1 MKKIF
6 TLFAIFACL
15 PILLSAK
22 GPAVIGGSTY
32 TADTLSHY
40 KVGPGTYYTAIHFY
54 GPKDMRAFYLEID
67 ATNPYLSFQSV
78 LGRDSLVTCEGITN
92 MAARKSKEGS
102 RYFAGTNADFFATS
116 GAIGT
121 PVHGGAVEG
130 QLAKVPV
137 SSGPQTSFTTNDEC
151 FISFVTYAGELTHN
165 KTTYTIHNVN
175 GSRSTDQLVLYNRYV
190 GNYTHTN
197 AYGYEI
203 PVSLADGEKWG
214 LNKTVKLKVAGTGS
228 AAGNMAIAENG
239 AVLSGHGTSADFLQ
253 TLQPGDELE
262 IKIMLQLE
270 DGSYPDINCM
280 VGGDRKILENGEVLE
295 TDWAELHPRT
305 AIGYSADRSK
315 VYMLVVD
322 GRQGGYSDG
331 ATTKQMADMMKFA
344 GAANAMNLD
353 GGGSSGMYIEK
364 YGQVNSPSDGHERA
378 VSNGI
383 FVVSNAPDDNTVAEI
398 LCTSAYYSLPKN
410 GIFTPHFMGYN
421 QYGYLIDTDLQGV
434 TLRCD
439 ESLGYIKGTDTFVAS
454 GDGKGKLYATYNGI
468 ETSIDIVIN
477 EPQGLTLRLDSVI
490 NDGLYEYPIEV
501 TAIVNGESTG
511 RAPYLQIAKD
521 IYLYSLPDSMRITL
535 NTGATQVSKIA
546 LSMKNNAS
554 STSTLTEFENIPQNT
569 DHVISI
575 PMNGYF
581 ENYRD
586 MSLYPVKFQSLKLF
600 ILGSSQTVGNQYA
613 IALKE
618 FSLIYDGITVN
629 VSNPEI
635 ASLLRVYPNP
645 VEAGESQIHFDL
657 PQNDDVNCE

>member
-121 PVHGGAVEG
+121 PVHGCAVEG

-165 KTTYTIHNVN
+165 ETTYTIHNVN

-398 LCTSAYYSLPKN
+398 LCTSAYYSLPKTAYSHPIH
-410 GIFTPHFMGYN
+410 GIQPIRVSDRYRFTRRY
-421 QYGYLIDTDLQGV
+421 
-434 TLRCD
+434 
-439 ESLGYIKGTDTFVAS
+439 
-454 GDGKGKLYATYNGI
+454 
-468 ETSIDIVIN
+468 
-477 EPQGLTLRLDSVI
+477 
-490 NDGLYEYPIEV
+490 
-501 TAIVNGESTG
+501 
-511 RAPYLQIAKD
+511 
-521 IYLYSLPDSMRITL
+521 
-535 NTGATQVSKIA
+535 IA
-546 LSMKNNAS
+546 LRRVS
-554 STSTLTEFENIPQNT
+554 
-569 DHVISI
+569 
-575 PMNGYF
+575 G
-581 ENYRD
+581 
-586 MSLYPVKFQSLKLF
+586 
-600 ILGSSQTVGNQYA
+600 
-613 IALKE
+613 
-618 FSLIYDGITVN
+618 IYKRNRHIRSFG
-629 VSNPEI
+629 
-635 ASLLRVYPNP
+635 
-645 VEAGESQIHFDL
+645 
-657 PQNDDVNCE
+657 

>member
-121 PVHGGAVEG
+121 PVHGCAVEG

-165 KTTYTIHNVN
+165 ETTYTIHNVN

-305 AIGYSADRSK
+305 AIGYSADRSNCLL
-315 VYMLVVD
+315 Y
-322 GRQGGYSDG
+322 
-331 ATTKQMADMMKFA
+331 T
-344 GAANAMNLD
+344 
-353 GGGSSGMYIEK
+353 
-364 YGQVNSPSDGHERA
+364 SPS
-378 VSNGI
+378 
-383 FVVSNAPDDNTVAEI
+383 P
-398 LCTSAYYSLPKN
+398 
-410 GIFTPHFMGYN
+410 
-421 QYGYLIDTDLQGV
+421 
-434 TLRCD
+434 
-439 ESLGYIKGTDTFVAS
+439 
-454 GDGKGKLYATYNGI
+454 
-468 ETSIDIVIN
+468 
-477 EPQGLTLRLDSVI
+477 
-490 NDGLYEYPIEV
+490 
-501 TAIVNGESTG
+501 
-511 RAPYLQIAKD
+511 
-521 IYLYSLPDSMRITL
+521 
-535 NTGATQVSKIA
+535 
-546 LSMKNNAS
+546 
-554 STSTLTEFENIPQNT
+554 
-569 DHVISI
+569 
-575 PMNGYF
+575 
-581 ENYRD
+581 RD
-586 MSLYPVKFQSLKLF
+586 
-600 ILGSSQTVGNQYA
+600 
-613 IALKE
+613 
-618 FSLIYDGITVN
+618 
-629 VSNPEI
+629 
-635 ASLLRVYPNP
+635 
-645 VEAGESQIHFDL
+645 
-657 PQNDDVNCE
+657 

>member
-1 MKKIF
+1 M
-6 TLFAIFACL
+6 
-15 PILLSAK
+15 P
-22 GPAVIGGSTY
+22 
-32 TADTLSHY
+32 
-40 KVGPGTYYTAIHFY
+40 
-54 GPKDMRAFYLEID
+54 
-67 ATNPYLSFQSV
+67 N
-78 LGRDSLVTCEGITN
+78 
-92 MAARKSKEGS
+92 
-102 RYFAGTNADFFATS
+102 
-116 GAIGT
+116 
-121 PVHGGAVEG
+121 
-130 QLAKVPV
+130 
-137 SSGPQTSFTTNDEC
+137 
-151 FISFVTYAGELTHN
+151 
-165 KTTYTIHNVN
+165 
-175 GSRSTDQLVLYNRYV
+175 
-190 GNYTHTN
+190 
-197 AYGYEI
+197 
-203 PVSLADGEKWG
+203 
-214 LNKTVKLKVAGTGS
+214 
-228 AAGNMAIAENG
+228 
-239 AVLSGHGTSADFLQ
+239 
-253 TLQPGDELE
+253 
-262 IKIMLQLE
+262 
-270 DGSYPDINCM
+270 
-280 VGGDRKILENGEVLE
+280 
-295 TDWAELHPRT
+295 
-305 AIGYSADRSK
+305 
-315 VYMLVVD
+315 
-322 GRQGGYSDG
+322 
-331 ATTKQMADMMKFA
+331 
-344 GAANAMNLD
+344 
-353 GGGSSGMYIEK
+353 
-364 YGQVNSPSDGHERA
+364 
-378 VSNGI
+378 
-383 FVVSNAPDDNTVAEI
+383 

-468 ETSIDIVIN
+468 ETSIDIDIN

-501 TAIVNGESTG
+501 TAIVNGESMLISPDAFSWTVQDPTICTVTEGLLKGIANGKTDIYCRQDDFTDTLSVTVQIPDRRNRAIDDFSDASSWDITNSALKDISIVPTAQGTELRYTFSSG

-600 ILGSSQTVGNQYA
+600 ILGSSQTAGNPYT

-645 VEAGESQIHFDL
+645 VEAGESQIHFVL
-657 PQNDDVNCE
+657 PQNADVNCELYNLGGQLLNRVEMGQTPAGEITLPIGNLASGTYLLKIYRNGIADSVKIIVK